1 MTGGAASW
9 SLRVAWKESM
19 PEQVG
24 KGHKIG
30 KGQSKMR
37 SNSMINKRVHTLEL
51 VVRIKKAL

>member
-1 MTGGAASW
+1 MRSQSRAYT
-9 SLRVAWKESM
+9 KQQNECY
-19 PEQVG
+19 G